1 MNQPIADPE
10 AIEDRI
16 SILDEIE
23 RDYHETLRAFV
34 GHFRRN
40 ENPPQALVDLAEEL
54 LRRINHAP
62 NLDSV
67 KRQSS
72 PSHWMQASQKPAG
85 ESWHFRAAQNL
96 PDCPR
101 PLYGFASAFQRHV
114 SCAAKSAAT
123 IRIW

>member
-1 MNQPIADPE
+1 MAITAKTSRTPKIFRPIGHHSWAVSKE
-10 AIEDRI
+10 WTRK
-16 SILDEIE
+16 
-23 RDYHETLRAFV
+23 LRSF
-34 GHFRRN
+34 
-40 ENPPQALVDLAEEL
+40 
-54 LRRINHAP
+54 NHAP

>member
-1 MNQPIADPE
+1 MVANMNQPIADPE

-54 LRRINHAP
+54 LRRINA
-62 NLDSV
+62 LRVEIEKLLRRSL
-67 KRQSS
+67 S
-72 PSHWMQASQKPAG
+72 
-85 ESWHFRAAQNL
+85 
-96 PDCPR
+96 
-101 PLYGFASAFQRHV
+101 
-114 SCAAKSAAT
+114 
-123 IRIW
+123 